1 MSTSSP
7 SNSARYVAA
16 ALAFVASDPRYES
29 LVPRDAAEM
38 SLACVKASPGPLRL
52 AMWFWDKQWMRT
64 KLRTAERKTLPGFGL
79 HIAARK
85 RAVED
90 HARKA
95 IGEGFAQVVVVGAG
109 YDTLAPRLYKAFP
122 KVRFI
127 ELDRV
132 PTQRVKMRAVLKSV
146 LPAPNLA
153 TASLNLF
160 KETLQDALARC
171 PLYKSSADTLFICEG
186 LVMYLPEDRVNELF
200 AAIRGQ
206 GGARS
211 RVIFTFLEPQAD
223 SGEVDFIRTRA
234 AGEGLKDL
242 PTKKG
247 EPFVFGL
254 ARQDLDKFLASR
266 GFAKK
271 ELLGSQAFRH
281 HYLGGAVEEGEP
293 VAAGEFLCVADRV
306 KE

>member
-1 MSTSSP
+1 MSSSSP
-7 SNSARYVAA
+7 SSSARYVAA
-16 ALAFVASDPRYES
+16 ALAFIGSDGRHES

-52 AMWFWDKQWMRT
+52 AMWFWEKPWMRER
-64 KLRTAERKTLPGFGL
+64 LRQTERKTLPGFSL

-95 IGEGFAQVVVVGAG
+95 IAEGFNQVVVVGAG
-109 YDTLAPRLYKAFP
+109 YDTLAARLFKSLH
-122 KVRFI
+122 KVTFI
-127 ELDRV
+127 EMDRV
-132 PTQRVKMRAVLKSV
+132 PTQRIKMKAVLKRF
-146 LPAPNLA
+146 LPAPNLG
-153 TASLNLF
+153 TASLNLV

-186 LVMYLPEDRVNELF
+186 LIMYLPEDRVNELF
-200 AAIRGQ
+200 AAMRAQ
-206 GGARS
+206 GGNRT

-223 SGEVDFIRTRA
+223 GAVDFTRTRA
-234 AGEGLKDL
+234 SGDGLRDL
-242 PTKKG
+242 PTRRS

-254 ARQDLDKFLASR
+254 PRERLEKWLGER

-281 HYLGGAVEEGEP
+281 HYLAGAVDEGEA

-306 KE
+306 KA